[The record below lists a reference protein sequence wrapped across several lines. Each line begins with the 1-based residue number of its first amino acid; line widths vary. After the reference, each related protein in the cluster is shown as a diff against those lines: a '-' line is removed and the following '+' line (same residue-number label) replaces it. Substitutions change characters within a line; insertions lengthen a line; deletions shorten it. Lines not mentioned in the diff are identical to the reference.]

1 MPAGSYFFQN
11 PPHGLGP
18 SSCGDCRG
26 GADVHQ
32 INHRNRCVSFGKC
45 RGDGCECV
53 CAETRAPELGRHRE
67 PKKPGSP
74 ERINSFGREPPLPIV
89 PSGGWGQHA
98 IGNLFCFRKRRVMIH
113 DSSDFENRVVE

>member
-1 MPAGSYFFQN
+1 MPAGSYLFQS
-11 PPHGLGP
+11 PPNGLGR
-18 SSCGDCRG
+18 SSCGDCGG

-45 RGDGCECV
+45 RGDGCECI

-74 ERINSFGREPPLPIV
+74 ERINSFGREPALPIV
-89 PSGGWGQHA
+89 LPGGWGQHA
-98 IGNLFCFRKRRVMIH
+98 IDNLFCFRKRRVMIH
-113 DSSDFENRVVE
+113 DSSDFENVS